1 MTHLFNLDSCP
12 NTYQYAYL
20 NNPSNLTT
28 PATHR
33 LWYQQWLQ
41 KSTEF
46 SCLEFPLLLSD
57 RTPHLQTGSQKSV
70 HPGVRLGEQSEQVYL
85 VADSLSSFYLSQELP
100 GQKYLYSSAY
110 HYWNQIN
117 FFREN
122 PQKSLVVVDLDRFLA
137 PGDVLVPLSFES
149 HPTYSAQIPII
160 TKAERFIP
168 VEFDTAELYQ
178 SIHSSVAATILQ
190 QCFGVNDTGAIE
202 HLSHYL
208 QRVSFFDRINAH
220 SSQHSLS
227 FVVEILYQGDIIYR
241 GVDIQRS
248 YIETAILKHLSKV
261 LPLLQAIKY
270 QHFVIIVSQYNNL
283 PGIRQFFFDAGLT
296 SFGAEP
302 HGFSEIWQQKQD
314 HNNQGQFFP
323 LFGFYLDK
331 LEFMIRLSGRDEW
344 LEISAEGQHPI
355 SYEGEQKVLT
365 ARIPSSGKESFT
377 IKQGQTFAR
386 LPIRVNGQSYE
397 KNGIVQEFRI
407 DLTEQYA
414 TTDTE
419 IALEFRLHPDRPPE
433 LLVSDLKTQKRL
445 PSQLQNKP
453 HVESNKF
460 GHLPPDKILSD
471 RQGKSERQIQR
482 LESSLH
488 FRDIL
493 KSLSTLSKFVQQHRN
508 ICTLESS

>member
-168 VEFDTAELYQ
+168 VNLTPQ
-178 SIHSSVAATILQ
+178 SSTNPFTLALLLLFFSSVLGLITYSAFL
-190 QCFGVNDTGAIE
+190 F
-202 HLSHYL
+202 S
-208 QRVSFFDRINAH
+208 
-220 SSQHSLS
+220 
-227 FVVEILYQGDIIYR
+227 
-241 GVDIQRS
+241 
-248 YIETAILKHLSKV
+248 
-261 LPLLQAIKY
+261 
-270 QHFVIIVSQYNNL
+270 IVS
-283 PGIRQFFFDAGLT
+283 
-296 SFGAEP
+296 
-302 HGFSEIWQQKQD
+302 
-314 HNNQGQFFP
+314 
-323 LFGFYLDK
+323 
-331 LEFMIRLSGRDEW
+331 M
-344 LEISAEGQHPI
+344 PI
-355 SYEGEQKVLT
+355 PRNTV
-365 ARIPSSGKESFT
+365 F
-377 IKQGQTFAR
+377 
-386 LPIRVNGQSYE
+386 
-397 KNGIVQEFRI
+397 
-407 DLTEQYA
+407 
-414 TTDTE
+414 
-419 IALEFRLHPDRPPE
+419 
-433 LLVSDLKTQKRL
+433 
-445 PSQLQNKP
+445 
-453 HVESNKF
+453 
-460 GHLPPDKILSD
+460 HL
-471 RQGKSERQIQR
+471 
-482 LESSLH
+482 
-488 FRDIL
+488 
-493 KSLSTLSKFVQQHRN
+493 
-508 ICTLESS
+508 